1 MLSSISNELDFIQ
14 FIISSSPDEVEEL
27 NEKLVKLRRPGER
40 EKQRQL
46 EMLDYIIA
54 QLEGVLDA
62 EKEGQEEPEEA
73 NMQPLE
79 RKRVGSF
86 REGCIEDVCQEEF
99 GGLPSYLG
107 NLIQLYI

>member
-1 MLSSISNELDFIQ
+1 MLSSISNELDFIR
-14 FIISSSPDEVEEL
+14 FIRSSSPDEVEEL
-27 NEKLVKLRRPGER
+27 NEKLVKLRRPGEE

-46 EMLDYIIA
+46 EMLDNIIA

-62 EKEGQEEPEEA
+62 EEDQEEPEEA
-73 NMQPLE
+73 NMQPSE

-86 REGCIEDVCQEEF
+86 REGCIDDVCQEEF

-107 NLIQLYI
+107 NLIQLCI